1 MNFTNLCGPVVLYL
15 GFSLIQIIIDIF
27 RQHFNVALLK
37 FIVMIVFGTVL
48 NILCSKNLTLVAW
61 LLVFIPFIFMT
72 VITTLLLIA
81 FGLDPQGNLFDIS
94 NNNLVNPTN
103 NLDTLPCNEI
113 YSENLCLNN
122 KCEWVQMEGEPTSG
136 ICKFSNKFGKKIGR
150 EIGNEIAYSLINNQ
164 NIGGDPATWGPSQT
178 NNQNIGGDPATWGP
192 PQTNN
197 QNIGGDPATWGPPQT
212 NNQNKNI
219 TITPSYIKD
228 NMGENYKN

>member
-48 NILCSKNLTLVAW
+48 NILCSKNLTIVAW

-81 FGLDPQGNLFDIS
+81 FGLDPQGNLIDIS
-94 NNNLVNPTN
+94 NNNLVNPSN

-136 ICKFSNKFGKKIGR
+136 ICKFSNKFGKRIGR

-164 NIGGDPATWGPSQT
+164 NQNNIGGDPATWSPSDT

-192 PQTNN
+192 PETNN
-197 QNIGGDPATWGPPQT
+197 QNENVT
-212 NNQNKNI
+212 K
-219 TITPSYIKD
+219 TPSYIKD

>member
-81 FGLDPQGNLFDIS
+81 FGLDPQGNLIDIS

-136 ICKFSNKFGKKIGR
+136 ICKFSNKFGKRIGR

-164 NIGGDPATWGPSQT
+164 NIGGDPATWGPPQT

-219 TITPSYIKD
+219 KIAPSYIKD